1 MSAWRHE
8 GSSQDEKTGIL
19 IHMDIKVCVCLLV
32 YCTIYM
38 QGVIISA
45 CVCVF
50 SNMSLGDPAVFNY
63 GSSINVFIFSPRWWQ
78 ALKIATEEW
87 SAFLLMV
94 FFAYV
99 GYAHQCECQ

>member
-63 GSSINVFIFSPRWWQ
+63 GSSINVFIFSHWRGENTTL
-78 ALKIATEEW
+78 AYSVT
-87 SAFLLMV
+87 LLGV
-94 FFAYV
+94 QD
-99 GYAHQCECQ
+99 GDRH